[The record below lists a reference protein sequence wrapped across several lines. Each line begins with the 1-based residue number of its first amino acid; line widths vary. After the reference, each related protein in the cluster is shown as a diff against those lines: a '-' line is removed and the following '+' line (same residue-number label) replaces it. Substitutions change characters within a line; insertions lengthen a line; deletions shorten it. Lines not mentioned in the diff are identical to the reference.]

1 MIKDLPLC
9 EKVFF
14 IHYQCE
20 QFDVGRKI
28 FSLSVLVNGKE
39 IQFSLPDEAKNIK
52 NFCDKVNELQREGL
66 RPIHWNQTT
75 HHYGETHIKNRYKE
89 LTSKSISLTYIE
101 DINLSAW
108 LKVCFGERYIN
119 HPRLD
124 NLALLNK
131 FNTIEQLEKDNRT
144 FASVRLKLLSKI
156 YFNIQRGTLITLK
169 PQQLETKN
177 LDEVKSNHPKH
188 NPNLWSL
195 ECYNLF
201 QYLWDN
207 YYTSTKREITNIWF
221 FLYEYDKIKYN
232 LKATKGKYT
241 DFICENYD
249 IELKNFD
256 KATHKFQQEYGTMN
270 DHRINYEDTLLNKTQ
285 NT

>member
-1 MIKDLPLC
+1 MIKDLPLY

-108 LKVCFGERYIN
+108 LKVCYGERYIN

-131 FNTIEQLEKDNRT
+131 FNTIEQLEKDNIT

-169 PQQLETKN
+169 PQQLQISKS
-177 LDEVKSNHPKH
+177 DEVEKELH
-188 NPNLWSL
+188 NNIFKGNTFLLWFKYYENKNIDVTCKTDL
-195 ECYNLF
+195 RVIYELMKKDNCF
-201 QYLWDN
+201 QN
-207 YYTSTKREITNIWF
+207 T
-221 FLYEYDKIKYN
+221 
-232 LKATKGKYT
+232 
-241 DFICENYD
+241 
-249 IELKNFD
+249 IELKHYINWLNSEFFD
-256 KATHKFQQEYGTMN
+256 GAIMELKKQYFDSRPNQQRLKDYNEYKDN
-270 DHRINYEDTLLNKTQ
+270 LKT
-285 NT
+285 TFK

>member
-1 MIKDLPLC
+1 MIKDLPLY

-39 IQFSLPDEAKNIK
+39 IQFSLTDEAENIK
-52 NFCDKVNELQREGL
+52 NFSNKVNELQGEGL

-108 LKVCFGERYIN
+108 LKVCYGERYIK

-124 NLALLNK
+124 NLALLNE
-131 FNTIEQLEKDNRT
+131 FNTIEQLEKDNIT

-156 YFNIQRGTLITLK
+156 YFNIQRGTLRTLK
-169 PQQLETKN
+169 PQQLQISKP
-177 LDEVKSNHPKH
+177 DEIESNHPEH

-195 ECYNLF
+195 KCYNLF
-201 QYLWDN
+201 KYLWDN
-207 YYTSTKREITNIWF
+207 YHTSTKRQITNIWF
-221 FLYEYDKIKYN
+221 FLNEYDKIDYRV
-232 LKATKGKYT
+232 
-241 DFICENYD
+241 
-249 IELKNFD
+249 
-256 KATHKFQQEYGTMN
+256 HFQK
-270 DHRINYEDTLLNKTQ
+270 L
-285 NT
+285 